1 MKIRFYKDI
10 DGWRWTGFFIA
21 MVAALI
27 LSDAN
32 VETQWIGWALG
43 CVSCLMWVY
52 FGWKDRDM
60 PRTLMELMYLTL
72 SIRAVYNWI
81 YA

>member
-52 FGWKDRDM
+52 FGWKDGDM

>member
-32 VETQWIGWALG
+32 VETQWLGWALG

>member
-52 FGWKDRDM
+52 FGWKDGDM

-81 YA
+81 YG

>member
-10 DGWRWTGFFIA
+10 NGWRWIGFFIA
-21 MVAALI
+21 IVAALI

-52 FGWKDRDM
+52 FGWKDGDM

>member
-1 MKIRFYKDI
+1 MKIRFYKNLDN
-10 DGWRWTGFFIA
+10 WRWVGFFIA
-21 MVAALI
+21 IVAALI

-43 CVSCLMWVY
+43 CISCLMWVY
-52 FGWKDRDM
+52 FGWKDGDM

-81 YA
+81 YG